1 MPTQG
6 VLDRQRVAEAI
17 LAAARIHAHPV
28 GERMQTNLAAA
39 VAAGETLDI
48 PAKGGV

>member
-17 LAAARIHAHPV
+17 LATARTHAHPV
-28 GERMQTNLAAA
+28 GERMQTNLAA
-39 VAAGETLDI
+39 VPAGEAIDI
-48 PAKGGV
+48 KAKGGA